1 MVKVGTRCNSG
12 YREASFLKHFRQGMA
27 LCLALLLSFALSGT
41 SHAQQRGVKQTQHIE
56 ESVTGRYLALLI
68 GNNDELLPVVR
79 PSLIFS
85 GDPESLSGKK
95 SHFYCTPTQQ
105 LAPEMSWCHDP
116 QSVIL
121 GLNRLLHTSSRV
133 MTSVK

>member
-1 MVKVGTRCNSG
+1 MSLVGV
-12 YREASFLKHFRQGMA
+12 
-27 LCLALLLSFALSGT
+27 ALLLSFVLPDT
-41 SHAQQRGVKQTQHIE
+41 PHAQQRASGKTRLIRE
-56 ESVTGRYLALLI
+56 AVTGCYLALLI

-105 LAPEMSWCHDP
+105 LAPEMSWCHAP

>member
-1 MVKVGTRCNSG
+1 FVLPDTPHTQQRASG
-12 YREASFLKHFRQGMA
+12 KPRLIREA
-27 LCLALLLSFALSGT
+27 
-41 SHAQQRGVKQTQHIE
+41 
-56 ESVTGRYLALLI
+56 VTGCYLALLI